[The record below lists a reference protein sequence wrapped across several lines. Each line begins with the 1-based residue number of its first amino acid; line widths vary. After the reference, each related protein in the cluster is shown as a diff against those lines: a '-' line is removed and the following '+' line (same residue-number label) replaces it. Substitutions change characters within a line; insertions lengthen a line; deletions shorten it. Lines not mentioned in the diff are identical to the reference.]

1 MSHDARPTVSAVPDS
16 LHTLCRRTGEA
27 REHGRWDEAYALAAQ
42 AIRTAPHS
50 ADAWSECALALLAL
64 RRDGDSLDAARQAVQ
79 CDVASPPAN
88 RALALALLRHRRV
101 EEAEQAISVALEAFF
116 REHGTS
122 FPEGLA
128 TLALLRMMQGRLQ
141 EADVLF
147 HQALEAKA
155 TMAEAIG
162 NHAALLARLGRDAA
176 ALEAA
181 TRAAALKPFLP
192 GPHSL
197 RGALLHRAGRFA
209 EAAEAFGAAVSADP
223 ATPEHHVSHADSLR
237 LTGQLREAARAAGI
251 GLARHP
257 DHPSL
262 LATLGTALHALGRND
277 EALAAYERALEKAPE
292 LAEVDNNIARLHRD
306 AGRTG
311 PALVHLRRAFA
322 ARPTDPDI
330 ARSLAALLTDHG
342 PADEALRIARQA
354 ADIDPRSSA
363 GLVLLARALAR
374 LSRGEEA
381 EAAFATALRLDPAV
395 AGHWFQAGV
404 TLLHAG
410 RRGGAIGA
418 FRQLCRLA
426 PGDARHWALFGQALR
441 GVRFAAADDA
451 LRADLAAALA
461 HPAVETGHLV
471 DAVSSVVSL
480 EPALARLCDA
490 AATPDPDGT
499 IRALL
504 ERGDLDRLAGDVLL
518 HRLLDSA
525 ILNDPALERALTA
538 LRRVF
543 LSKAMEANDPVWLP
557 ILCALAGQAFLNEHV
572 FAESPAETVAVDTL
586 TRRLET
592 DLAAGTPPDPARLAL
607 LSAYRPPH
615 RLAGAATLP
624 AWPWPEPI
632 ARLLARQVEGP
643 LAEADLK
650 AGLPRLTPVEDPV
663 SAAVRAQYEDNP
675 YPRWERTGL
684 ISAPIPLPAAIR
696 TMFPHVTIPDHPRW
710 EAPDILVAGCGTGR
724 EAVWAANHV
733 KGARVLAVDLSLTSL
748 AHAARQSR
756 LLGLDI
762 AYAQADILA
771 LGAAFAAQ
779 DRRFDLIQCVGV
791 LHHMADPLAGWRG
804 LTGLLR
810 PQGLMK
816 IGLYS
821 ERARRPV
828 VAARA
833 FVAERPAGAGYE
845 ATTAGIRRFRQDVL
859 ALPDDHPAKPVTRSP
874 DFHSVSACR
883 DLVFHVH
890 EHRHSLPQIAGWLAE
905 LGLEFLGFQLEDQAV
920 AALYRSRF
928 PEDATLTDLSLWDR
942 FEAEHPHVFGELYQ
956 FWVRPK
962 A

>member
-1 MSHDARPTVSAVPDS
+1 MSDDARQTTSAVPAS
-16 LHTLCRRTGEA
+16 LHDLFRRAGEA
-27 REHGRWDEAYALAAQ
+27 REHGRWDEAHALAAE
-42 AIRTAPHS
+42 ATRTAPFS
-50 ADAWSECALALLAL
+50 ADAWSESALALLAL

-101 EEAEQAISVALEAFF
+101 DEAERTINMALEAFF

-128 TLALLRMMQGRLQ
+128 TLALLRMVQGRLQ

-223 ATPEHHVSHADSLR
+223 ATPDHHVSHADSLR
-237 LTGQLREAARAAGI
+237 LAGRSMDAAKAAGA

-257 DHPSL
+257 DHPTL
-262 LATLGTALHALGRND
+262 LATLGTALHTLGRND

-292 LAEVDNNIARLHRD
+292 LAEIDNNIARLHRD

-330 ARSLAALLTDHG
+330 TRNLAALLTDHG
-342 PADEALRIARQA
+342 PADEALRVARQV
-354 ADIDPRSSA
+354 ADTDPRSSA
-363 GLVLLARALAR
+363 GLILLARALAR
-374 LSRGEEA
+374 LNRGEEA
-381 EAAFATALRLDPAV
+381 EATFATALRLDPAIID
-395 AGHWFQAGV
+395 HWFQAGV

-441 GVRFAAADDA
+441 GIRFTAADDA

-461 HPAVETGHLV
+461 HPAVEAGHLV
-471 DAVSSVVSL
+471 DAVSSVVLL
-480 EPALARLCDA
+480 EPALARLCHA
-490 AATPDPDGT
+490 AAMPDPDGT
-499 IRALL
+499 IHALL
-504 ERGDLDRLAGDVLL
+504 EQGDLGGLTDDTLL
-518 HRLLDSA
+518 HTLLDSA
-525 ILNDPALERALTA
+525 ILTDPALERALTA

-543 LSKAMEANDPVWLP
+543 LSKATQTSDPVWLP
-557 ILCALAGQAFLNEHV
+557 VLCALAGQAFLNEHV
-572 FAESPAETVAVDTL
+572 FAESPAETVAVGAL
-586 TRRLET
+586 ARRLEANLT
-592 DLAAGTPPDPARLAL
+592 AGTPPDPACLAL

-624 AWPWPEPI
+624 ALPWPEPV
-632 ARLLARQVEGP
+632 ACLLARQVEGP
-643 LAEADLK
+643 LAEAALK

-663 SAAVRAQYEDNP
+663 SVAVRAQYEDNP
-675 YPRWERTGL
+675 YPRWERAGL

-756 LLGLDI
+756 RLGLDI

-771 LGAAFAAQ
+771 LDGVFSAQ
-779 DRRFDLIQCVGV
+779 GRRFDLIQCVGV
-791 LHHMADPLAGWRG
+791 LHHMADPLAGWRV
-804 LTGLLR
+804 LAGLLR
-810 PQGLMK
+810 PHGLMK

-833 FVAERPAGAGYE
+833 FVAGRAGGEGYE

-942 FEAEHPHVFGELYQ
+942 FEAEHAHVFGELYQ